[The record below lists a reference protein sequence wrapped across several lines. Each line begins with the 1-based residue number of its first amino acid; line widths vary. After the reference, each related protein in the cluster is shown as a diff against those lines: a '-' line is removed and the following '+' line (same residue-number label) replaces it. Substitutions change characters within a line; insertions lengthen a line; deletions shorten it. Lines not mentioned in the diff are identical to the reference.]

1 MTTGA
6 SLGARVG
13 FALALTLGMFASGA
27 PPSVANEVQDANAV
41 RDLQQRYIDGLNG
54 GDVAAVLATFADSGR
69 YQGSGPSCEQTACVG
84 GAAIGDEIQRQIGAH
99 AHYSTGAG
107 EFIGSA
113 LVVPFQV
120 SADDIRFF
128 GAERIVGTLTFEA
141 NGDRLSR
148 VGLALDP
155 EDQQTARFHASVQAM
170 AARFAAGQGIMS
182 TEQNK
187 ATSQRLY
194 DELFNK
200 GNDAVVEDV
209 LAADFVLHPASAP
222 PITGRAAMTR
232 FASLT
237 RIAFPN
243 QILVLED
250 QIAERDRVVS
260 RWTIRGTN
268 TGEFDLPGTGS
279 FGASNREMRVSEV
292 RIDRFEGPKI
302 VESWEMLDQLGMLRQ
317 LGFAEDPVSRV
328 PATR

>member
-1 MTTGA
+1 MTTSA
-6 SLGARVG
+6 SVGSRVG
-13 FALALTLGMFASGA
+13 FALALTFGTFTSGA
-27 PPSVANEVQDANAV
+27 PPSVANGAQDANAV
-41 RDLQQRYIDGLNG
+41 RDLQQQYIDGLNG
-54 GDVAAVLATFADSGR
+54 GNVAAVIATLADSGR

-107 EFIGSA
+107 EFIGSS

-128 GAERIVGTLTFEA
+128 GAERIIGTLTFEA
-141 NGDRLSR
+141 SGDRLSR

-155 EDQQTARFHASVQAM
+155 EDQQTARFHAAIQTM
-170 AARFAAGQGIMS
+170 AAGARTMS
-182 TEQNK
+182 PELNK

-209 LAADFVLHPASAP
+209 LAAAFVLHPASAP
-222 PITGRAAMTR
+222 PITGGAAMKR

-243 QILVLED
+243 QTLVLED
-250 QIAERDRVVS
+250 QVAEGDRVVS

-268 TGEFDLPGTGS
+268 TGEFDLPGMGS
-279 FGASNREMRVSEV
+279 FGPSNREMRVSEV
-292 RIDRFEGPKI
+292 RIDRFVGPKI
-302 VESWEMLDQLGMLRQ
+302 VESWEMVDQLGMLRQ
-317 LGFAEDPVSRV
+317 LGFADGPGSLV
-328 PATR
+328 PPTH